1 MIQPWPNPL
10 VVFVLTFRRKRS
22 SNGGDGHG
30 HGSGRRR
37 SELGNICSAPS
48 LNFVTME
55 VQMTRLQEKARAQTK
70 QAIGQMIGDDK
81 LVQEGKEEAR
91 RADAKDAAED
101 QGARDREKQL
111 AGELE
116 QAAGL
121 RRHSN

>member
-1 MIQPWPNPL
+1 
-10 VVFVLTFRRKRS
+10 
-22 SNGGDGHG
+22 
-30 HGSGRRR
+30 
-37 SELGNICSAPS
+37 
-48 LNFVTME
+48 
-55 VQMTRLQEKARAQTK
+55 MTRLQEKARAQTK